1 MDPAEQKPTI
11 ARHQALAR
19 VLEHRERGR
28 RRSAAARLVLAGL
41 GAALLLSSVP
51 LVVVLPEL
59 GVPDLLVALRLLAV
73 EADWA
78 AKAYA
83 WVDWR
88 FTQARDWFHRQ
99 SQVVRAAVLLGLIAV
114 AVALIWLVIHE
125 FL

>member
-1 MDPAEQKPTI
+1 MDPPEHKSTI
-11 ARHQALAR
+11 ARDQALAR

-28 RRSAAARLVLAGL
+28 KRPAAARLALAGL
-41 GAALLLSSVP
+41 GAVLLLASIP
-51 LVVVLPEL
+51 LAVVLPEL
-59 GVPDLLVALRLLAV
+59 GVPALLVALRLLAI

-99 SQVVRAAVLLGLIAV
+99 SQLVRTAVLVGLIAV
-114 AVALIWLVIHE
+114 AVALIWLLIHE